1 MSNYHD
7 DRSWSNEVSY
17 KPYGMHGRFGNQV
30 SPVNYQPQ
38 PQPQHKSKS
47 MGVSP
52 TMEQQDNYLNSKVGM
67 LIKINRG
74 GPESFDGVLVSVQ
87 SGYVV
92 MRTKAGL
99 VYVNAGHIKS
109 TTDLP
114 GQKSGRSASNNF
126 IVAGS
131 FVGVLRKLS
140 QQFVQVNW
148 GGPEKIEGFIAEVG
162 NQSLLLVVGQDK
174 VLIPLYHIKTVKHTG
189 QYASNGSRGNSSKGN
204 SSSGNKNSSSG
215 NKNSSSGNKNSSSN
229 KNSSKNKNSSNKGGK
244 SKTSSVTP
252 KAALKNSLRAGK
264 RG

>member
-17 KPYGMHGRFGNQV
+17 KPYGMHGRLGNQV
-30 SPVNYQPQ
+30 SPVNYQPQSQ

-99 VYVNAGHIKS
+99 VYVNASHIKS

-140 QQFVQVNW
+140 QQFVQINW

-162 NQSLLLVVGQDK
+162 NQSLLLIVGQDK

-204 SSSGNKNSSSG
+204 SSSGNKNSSNG
-215 NKNSSSGNKNSSSN
+215 NKNSSSGN

-244 SKTSSVTP
+244 SKTSSVAP
-252 KAALKNSLRAGK
+252 KAARKNSLRAGK